1 MRAVFK
7 HLKTFILRGFL
18 AIIPLALSYIVL
30 RFLYLAVDQ
39 RVAIIIEKWIGF
51 NVPGLGFV
59 LVLVI
64 LYLLGLV
71 ASNWAGRGFF
81 GMIERISTRIPL
93 INMIYHLGK
102 QIGAAMALPE
112 KQAFKRVVLVEQ
124 FQPGVWSVGFVTG
137 HLEDPKS
144 GGRLIKLFVPQGPN
158 PTSGFMLI
166 VKESQVR
173 EIGWSVAEAM
183 NAVISGGLSG
193 PDQLD

>member
-1 MRAVFK
+1 MKAVFK
-7 HLKTFILRGFL
+7 HLRTFVLRGLL
-18 AIIPLALSYIVL
+18 AIIPIALSYIVL

-64 LYLLGLV
+64 LYLLGLA
-71 ASNWAGRGFF
+71 ASNWAGRGFLS
-81 GMIERISTRIPL
+81 MVERISMRIPL
-93 INMIYHLGK
+93 IKTIYPLGK
-102 QIGAAMALPE
+102 QIGAAMAVPE
-112 KQAFKRVVLVEQ
+112 KKAFKRVVLVEH
-124 FQPGVWSVGFVTG
+124 FRPGVWSVGFVTG
-137 HLEDPKS
+137 HLDDPRS
-144 GGRLIKLFVPQGPN
+144 GDPLLKLFVPQGPN

-166 VKESQVR
+166 VKEPQVR

>member
-18 AIIPLALSYIVL
+18 AIIPLALSFIVL
-30 RFLYLAVDQ
+30 RFFYLAVDQ
-39 RVAIIIEKWIGF
+39 RVAHIIEKWIGF
-51 NVPGLGFV
+51 NIPGLGFV

-64 LYLLGLV
+64 LYLLGLA
-71 ASNWAGRGFF
+71 ASNWAGRGFLS
-81 GMIERISTRIPL
+81 MVERISMRIPL
-93 INMIYHLGK
+93 VKIIYPLGK
-102 QIGAAMALPE
+102 QIGAAMAVPE
-112 KQAFKRVVLVEQ
+112 KKAFKRVVLVEH
-124 FQPGVWSVGFVTG
+124 FRPGVWSVGFVTG
-137 HLEDPKS
+137 QLDDPRS
-144 GGRLIKLFVPQGPN
+144 GDRLLKLFVPQGPN

-193 PDQLD
+193 PDKI

>member
-18 AIIPLALSYIVL
+18 AIIPLALSFIVL
-30 RFLYLAVDQ
+30 RFFYLAVDQ
-39 RVAIIIEKWIGF
+39 RVAHIIEKWIGF

-64 LYLLGLV
+64 LYLLGLA
-71 ASNWAGRGFF
+71 ASNWAGRGFLS
-81 GMIERISTRIPL
+81 MVERISMRIPL
-93 INMIYHLGK
+93 VKIIYPLGK
-102 QIGAAMALPE
+102 QIGAAMAVPE
-112 KQAFKRVVLVEQ
+112 KKAFKRVVLVEH
-124 FQPGVWSVGFVTG
+124 FRPGVWSVGFVTG
-137 HLEDPKS
+137 QLDDPRS
-144 GGRLIKLFVPQGPN
+144 GDRLLKLFVPQGPN

>member
-1 MRAVFK
+1 MRAVLK
-7 HLKTFILRGFL
+7 HLKTFILRGL
-18 AIIPLALSYIVL
+18 LTIIPLALSYIVL

-39 RVAIIIEKWIGF
+39 RVAVIIEKWIGF
-51 NVPGLGFV
+51 NIPGLGFV

-81 GMIERISTRIPL
+81 GMLERISTRIPL
-93 INMIYHLGK
+93 IKTIYHLGK
-102 QIGAAMALPE
+102 QIGAAMAVPE
-112 KQAFKRVVLVEQ
+112 KQAFKRVVLVEH
-124 FQPGVWSVGFVTG
+124 FRPSVWSVGFVTG
-137 HLEDPKS
+137 HLDDPRS
-144 GGRLIKLFVPQGPN
+144 GDRLLKLFVPQGPN

-193 PDQLD
+193 PNQLD

>member
-18 AIIPLALSYIVL
+18 AIIPLALSFIVL
-30 RFLYLAVDQ
+30 RFFYLAVDQ
-39 RVAIIIEKWIGF
+39 RVAHIIEKWIGF

-64 LYLLGLV
+64 LYLLGLA
-71 ASNWAGRGFF
+71 ASNWAGRGFLS
-81 GMIERISTRIPL
+81 MVERISMRIPL
-93 INMIYHLGK
+93 VKIIYPLGK
-102 QIGAAMALPE
+102 QIGAAMAVPE
-112 KQAFKRVVLVEQ
+112 KKAFKRVVLVEH
-124 FQPGVWSVGFVTG
+124 FRPGVWSVGFVTG
-137 HLEDPKS
+137 QLDDPRS
-144 GGRLIKLFVPQGPN
+144 GDRLLKLFVPQGPN

-173 EIGWSVAEAM
+173 EIGWSVTEAM

-193 PDQLD
+193 PDKI